1 MDQRTRV
8 IIIGAGVLFVLA
20 AISLLVFFTLRFSRN
35 NQPRGSGDN
44 SLSRLPVISVTP
56 SPTDRQDGNN
66 SNSVRSDFKTFISQ
80 GFSLDYPSGW
90 GVLTCGNSTNFEFDP
105 ENGSDL
111 KNIACDRA
119 FKPITVLLANRLS
132 CTGETVKIGDKQVVK
147 LKVEN
152 NGDINYR
159 WCLSVG
165 SVGLDITHRVSQS
178 GSRATSKEDFSSQ
191 VEEVIKTI
199 KLTPRGS

>member
-20 AISLLVFFTLRFSRN
+20 AMSLLIFFALRFSRN
-35 NQPRGSGDN
+35 QPQGSGNN
-44 SLSRLPVISVTP
+44 SLPRLPIISVAP
-56 SPTDRQDGNN
+56 SPTGRQDGNN
-66 SNSVRSDFKTFISQ
+66 SNSVRSDFKTFIGQ

-90 GVLTCGNSTNFEFDP
+90 GILTCGNSANFELDP
-105 ENGSDL
+105 ISGGDL

-119 FKPITVLLANRLS
+119 IKPVTVLLANRLS

-147 LKVEN
+147 SKVEN

-159 WCLSVG
+159 WCFSMG
-165 SVGLDITHRVSQS
+165 NIGLDITHRISQS
-178 GSRATSKEDFSSQ
+178 GSRATSKDDFSSQ
-191 VEEVIKTI
+191 IEQLINTFKI
-199 KLTPRGS
+199 TPRGS